1 MVMLDQPAI
10 CWPKHGE
17 VWVRTG
23 VQVTLLHS
31 FIFVSTVQVRIVSF
45 LHCSEVRQER
55 GSIGGAFARFVRL
68 WDFSVPPTREMC
80 VFQRWCLTCR
90 RHC

>member
-1 MVMLDQPAI
+1 MVTLDQPAL

-17 VWVRTG
+17 VWVRMG

-45 LHCSEVRQER
+45 CIVRQFAR
-55 GSIGGAFARFVRL
+55 NAGLSARFVRL
-68 WDFSVPPTREMC
+68 WDF
-80 VFQRWCLTCR
+80 
-90 RHC
+90 

>member
-10 CWPKHGE
+10 YWPKHGK
-17 VWVRTG
+17 VRVRMG

-45 LHCSEVRQER
+45 FCIVRQ
-55 GSIGGAFARFVRL
+55 FARNAGLSAVHLLGLCGFGI
-68 WDFSVPPTREMC
+68 FSVPPTREL
-80 VFQRWCLTCR
+80 CLF
-90 RHC
+90 